1 MNITKPYTYITQEVR
16 HEWHLLLKNGKL
28 AVHYTYC
35 DNTGAWHNAKV
46 KNVYVSVEPWT
57 EITVDEVKHELELCF
72 MHTSVPL
79 FLSYLSP
86 SQDVRYTVTRTDV
99 PLLPSLLML
108 EVQTH
113 STSGITTRTLL
124 EMIYWRRD
132 LSVMSPGAPLDS
144 VPLS

>member
-1 MNITKPYTYITQEVR
+1 M
-16 HEWHLLLKNGKL
+16 
-28 AVHYTYC
+28 
-35 DNTGAWHNAKV
+35 
-46 KNVYVSVEPWT
+46 
-57 EITVDEVKHELELCF
+57 DEVKHELELCF